1 MNCLVHRDIHGAEI
15 PGVARDGVVRGA
27 PVSSVQNPKMDDERL
42 AREEIAG
49 FDVLNKVSIRRC
61 IDLAEAPASDQN
73 CPDVTRAAEH
83 VLHAFGSAAVR
94 RSDESIGNTKDI
106 QGHHR

>member
-1 MNCLVHRDIHGAEI
+1 MESFGERRC
-15 PGVARDGVVRGA
+15 
-27 PVSSVQNPKMDDERL
+27 PVFKNPKMDDERL

-73 CPDVTRAAEH
+73 CPDITRAAEH
-83 VLHAFGSAAVR
+83 VLHLFGSAAVR
-94 RSDESIGNTKDI
+94 RNDESIGSTKDI
-106 QGHHR
+106 HGCAR